1 MSDISNDLIAFVPCL
16 RCKSASFFI
25 KAFHG
30 KRKNKISYKNCHY
43 EIKVK
48 IMENPI
54 AYLGKEG
61 YVFRDLLLVVG
72 LQMAKIFTSTQDY
85 NTYIHK
91 PLLYLDLLS
100 F

>member
-1 MSDISNDLIAFVPCL
+1 
-16 RCKSASFFI
+16 
-25 KAFHG
+25 
-30 KRKNKISYKNCHY
+30 
-43 EIKVK
+43 
-48 IMENPI
+48 MENPI

-85 NTYIHK
+85 NMYMHK

-100 F
+100 FLGLFFALNVQISNLPNRDLSKDLKTNQMK